1 MTLLSTET
9 LAQAHRAVQ
18 RGEYFHTDETLL
30 LGLPILEP
38 FATLADTSFFS
49 ISSIKS
55 VFPQEQPAIGSL
67 LLTPEALYL
76 KLGEQAEQLI
86 VDGYTPLRLTIAEP
100 EVTPLDTS
108 LFPSRIQASNYIQA
122 GSWHTYSF
130 RLRHQRE
137 QQRLI
142 QLLHCWYEQRI
153 PLKESYEGQRTFLL
167 NPTMSY
173 EEIQAFKQRYGV
185 TLYG

>member
-1 MTLLSTET
+1 MALLSTET
-9 LAQAHRAVQ
+9 LARAHRAAE

-30 LGLPILEP
+30 LSLPILEP
-38 FATLADTSFFS
+38 FALPADTSFFS
-49 ISSIKS
+49 VSSIKS

-86 VDGYTPLRLTIAEP
+86 LDGHTPLRLTIAEP
-100 EVTPLDTS
+100 EVAPPGTS
-108 LFPSRIQASNYIQA
+108 LFASRVRIDNYVQA
-122 GSWHTYSF
+122 GSWPAYSV
-130 RLRHQRE
+130 RLRHPRE
-137 QQRLI
+137 QQRLV
-142 QLLHCWYEQRI
+142 QLLQCWYERRI
-153 PLKESYEGQRTFLL
+153 PVRETYQGQRTFLL
-167 NPTMSY
+167 NPNMSY